1 MISLRIRKHLEIR
14 TQKLVMAMEL
24 LELKTLQ
31 KLRITKPNQRLLMSL
46 FRILS
51 VSLE

>member
-1 MISLRIRKHLEIR
+1 MISLKIRKHLEIR
-14 TQKLVMAMEL
+14 IQKQVMVTEV

-31 KLRITKPNQRLLMSL
+31 KLRITKHNQKLLTSL
-46 FRILS
+46 FRISS